1 MGAIDAF
8 VKTFSLILEN
18 KRLYLLALILALILA
33 PIGAYLVPNELSY
46 NYNQTSMQKGNVIVE
61 EYGGPSEDELMDLF
75 TQLMK
80 GLAVYLLITM
90 VLSSIFE
97 YGVVKGALAHLA
109 GEEPSL
115 GELLGEG
122 VRHFIGVFIINLI
135 YSLIALAFIGV
146 AFIPI
151 AVGVMTLPAG
161 GVLIFLGLV
170 LLLPIAALVTSLS
183 ALSIPLYADKGK
195 VGAAFEA
202 FGLVFRN
209 ILSSIGFGFLMWV
222 GIIGVGMISAPIAF
236 VTEAFL
242 NQGAGV
248 YVSALLQAPF
258 NALLYV
264 FIWVA
269 GVAFYKELQ
278 RMEELK
284 KVDVELAELGI
295 DI

>member
-18 KRLYLLALILALILA
+18 KRLYLLSLIMALILA
-33 PIGAYLVPNELSY
+33 PIGAYLIPNELTYS
-46 NYNQTSMQKGNVIVE
+46 YNQTTMQKGNVIME

-80 GLAVYLLITM
+80 GLAVYLPIAM
-90 VLSSIFE
+90 VLSSIVE

-109 GEEPSL
+109 GEELPL
-115 GELLGEG
+115 GELLREG
-122 VRHFIGVFIINLI
+122 VKHFIGVFAINLI
-135 YSLIALAFIGV
+135 YSLIALTFIGV
-146 AFIPI
+146 GFIPI

-161 GVLIFLGLV
+161 GVLIFIGFI
-170 LLLPIAALVTSLS
+170 LLIFTAALVTSLS
-183 ALSIPLYADKGK
+183 ALAVPLYADKGK

-202 FGLVFRN
+202 FGLVFGN
-209 ILSSIGFGFLMWV
+209 LLSSVGFGFLMWV

-236 VTEAFL
+236 VTDAFL

-264 FIWVA
+264 FLWVA

-284 KVDVELAELGI
+284 KVDEELAEMGI
-295 DI
+295 EI